1 MSATKPAA
9 DGIERRVF
17 TIQGLE
23 TRAAEG
29 DQPARLAGY
38 AAVFDSMSEE
48 MWGFRE
54 VIRAGAFAK
63 SLGGDV
69 RALFNHNPDLILG
82 RTTSKTLT
90 LREDSRGLYVEILPP
105 DTGFARD
112 LMVSVARGDVD
123 QMSFGF
129 RTVKDSW
136 KDENGKVTRELLEVD
151 VFDVSPVTFPA
162 YTETEIAVRSF
173 NAFKESIAPKAP
185 DYSNEFRR
193 LDLLAAE

>member
-1 MSATKPAA
+1 MSETKPA

-38 AAVFDSMSEE
+38 AAVFDEMSEE

-54 VIRAGAFAK
+54 VIRSGAFAK

-82 RTTSKTLT
+82 RTTAKTLT

-112 LMVSVARGDVD
+112 LMASIARGDID

-162 YTETEIAVRSF
+162 YPTTEIALRSLD
-173 NAFKESIAPKAP
+173 AFKASIAPPVP
-185 DYSNEFRR
+185 DYSDELRR
-193 LDLLAAE
+193 LDLADAE

>member
-1 MSATKPAA
+1 MSETKPA

-17 TIQGLE
+17 TITGLE

-38 AAVFDSMSEE
+38 AAVFDEMSEE

-82 RTTSKTLT
+82 RTKAKTLT
-90 LREDSRGLYVEILPP
+90 LREDQRGLYIEILPP

-112 LMVSVARGDVD
+112 LMASISRGDID

-129 RTVKDSW
+129 RTVKDAW

-162 YTETEIAVRSF
+162 YPTTEIAVRSF
-173 NAFKESIAPKAP
+173 DAYKASIAPPAP
-185 DYSNEFRR
+185 DYSNELRR
-193 LDLLAAE
+193 LDLAEAE

>member
-1 MSATKPAA
+1 MSETKPA

-82 RTTSKTLT
+82 RTTAKTLT

-112 LMVSVARGDVD
+112 LMASIARGDID

-162 YTETEIAVRSF
+162 YPTTEIAVRSL

>member
-1 MSATKPAA
+1 MSETKPAE
-9 DGIERRVF
+9 GIERRAFVI
-17 TIQGLE
+17 TGLE

-29 DQPARLAGY
+29 DQPAMLRGY
-38 AAVFDSMSEE
+38 AAVFDEMSEE

-54 VIRAGAFAK
+54 VIRPGAFAK

-82 RTTSKTLT
+82 RTKAKTLT
-90 LREDSRGLYVEILPP
+90 LREDQRGLYIEILPP

-112 LMVSVARGDVD
+112 LMASIGRGDID

-129 RTVKDSW
+129 RTVKDAW
-136 KDENGKVTRELLEVD
+136 KDEGGKVTRELLEVD

-162 YTETEIAVRSF
+162 YPTTEIALRSLD
-173 NAFKESIAPKAP
+173 AFKASIAPAVP
-185 DYSNEFRR
+185 DYSDELRR
-193 LDLLAAE
+193 LDLADAE

>member
-1 MSATKPAA
+1 MSATKPA

-17 TIQGLE
+17 TVIGLE
-23 TRAAEG
+23 TRAADG

-54 VIRAGAFAK
+54 VIRPGAFAK

-82 RTTSKTLT
+82 RTKSKTLT
-90 LREDSRGLYVEILPP
+90 LREDQRGLYIEILPP

-162 YTETEIAVRSF
+162 YAETEIAVRSF
-173 NAFKESIAPKAP
+173 NAFKESIAPQAP
-185 DYSNEFRR
+185 DYSDEFRR
-193 LDLLAAE
+193 LDLLAVE